1 MFWLLR
7 FRGERLRDTLALWV
21 NAIVWQIQKLFYKI
35 THLNSTKQDFFI
47 YIHSEKPHRHWTKFP
62 LDISENHYYDKT
74 LGVWMDAVGIIW
86 FYFSHPS
93 DHPSEW
99 LNSLCAGQIGFD
111 IGAHR
116 GYWSISYHKTVL
128 PEGLIIAW
136 EPNPKN
142 YKKMIQNIAKNN
154 ISNVI
159 PLRLA
164 AWRESALL
172 DFEEVSDLD
181 IKSFLGR
188 TKEDKKG
195 HILATS
201 VDKLVDSLGLPRL
214 DWIKIDIEGAEAEA
228 LKGAMKT
235 LRRYKPTLWIAFHD
249 TLEELKRILAE
260 ADYEIRGEV
269 HHAPTPH
276 YQEVGYLWAVAKG
289 SAP

>member
-7 FRGERLRDTLALWV
+7 FRGETIGDTLALWI

-35 THLNSTKQDFFI
+35 THPNSTKQEFAM
-47 YIHSEKPHRHWTKFP
+47 YIHLKKPHRHWTKFP
-62 LDISENHYYDKT
+62 IDISENHYYDNT
-74 LGVWMDAVGIIW
+74 LRVWMDAVGIHW
-86 FYFSHPS
+86 FYFLS
-93 DHPSEW
+93 DYPSEW

-116 GYWSISYHKTVL
+116 GYWSIFYHKRVL
-128 PEGLIIAW
+128 PEGIIIAW
-136 EPNPKN
+136 EPYSRN
-142 YKKMIQNIAKNN
+142 YQKMLQNIAKNN

-181 IKSFLGR
+181 IKSFIVK

-195 HILATS
+195 RILATS

-214 DWIKIDIEGAEAEA
+214 DWIKIDIEGAEVEA

-235 LRRYKPTLWIAFHD
+235 LLTYRPTLWLEFHG
-249 TLEELKRILAE
+249 TLQEVKALLAE
-260 ADYEIRGEV
+260 ANYEIKGEI
-269 HHAPTPH
+269 HLSPGQYREYGH
-276 YQEVGYLWAVAKG
+276 LWAVPQ
-289 SAP
+289 APVS